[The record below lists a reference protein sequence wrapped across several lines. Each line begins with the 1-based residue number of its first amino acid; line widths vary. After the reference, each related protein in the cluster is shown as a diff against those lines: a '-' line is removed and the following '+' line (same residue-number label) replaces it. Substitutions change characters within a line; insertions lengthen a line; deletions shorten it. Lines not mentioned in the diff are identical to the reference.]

1 MLQELRDW
9 WEELACRAGVD
20 RLAPGG
26 RRVLAVAAVI
36 VIGLALWRSG
46 VLSGSSRPVAT
57 AGPETEVSLPASGTT
72 AAAAESQTTA
82 PAFLT
87 VQVAGLV
94 RHPGVFR
101 VPSGDRAIDA
111 VTAAGGLMPGA
122 DQTGVNLAARC
133 TDGEQIIVPAKGAA
147 SAPAGATGSNAG
159 SSGGAAPGSSKVD
172 LNTATVDQLDALPG
186 IGPATAKKIVDDR
199 TQNGPFRS
207 VDDLQRI
214 SGIGP
219 KKVDSLKDLVT
230 VG

>member
-9 WEELACRAGVD
+9 CDELACRAGID

-26 RRVLAVAAVI
+26 RRVLLAAGVVVLGIAV
-36 VIGLALWRSG
+36 WRF
-46 VLSGSSRPVAT
+46 GSLGGPAGSVATSRPD
-57 AGPETEVSLPASGTT
+57 AGVSMPASGTT
-72 AAAAESQTTA
+72 SAATASQPA
-82 PAFLT
+82 LSAFLT
-87 VQVAGLV
+87 VQVAGQV

-101 VPSGDRAIDA
+101 LPSGDRAIDA

-122 DQTGVNLAARC
+122 DQAGVNLAAKC
-133 TDGEQIIVPAKGAA
+133 TDGEQIIVPLKGAA
-147 SAPAGATGSNAG
+147 SAPTGSTGSGASASGGSASAGA
-159 SSGGAAPGSSKVD
+159 KVD
-172 LNTATVDQLDALPG
+172 LNTATVEQLDALPG

-199 TQNGPFRS
+199 TQNGPFHS